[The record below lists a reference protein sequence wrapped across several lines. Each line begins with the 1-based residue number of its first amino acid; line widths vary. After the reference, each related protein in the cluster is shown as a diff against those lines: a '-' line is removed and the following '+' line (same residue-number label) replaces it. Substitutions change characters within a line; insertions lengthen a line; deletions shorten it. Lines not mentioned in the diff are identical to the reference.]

1 MLVKILIAGQYFGG
15 GGANII
21 NVVLNPS
28 GYIFHSYNHNHSY
41 NHYKCILNQ
50 LVEVYKFDVDQ
61 PNIRIVKRLE
71 LHSYMIL

>member
-1 MLVKILIAGQYFGG
+1 MLFKILIAGQYFG

-61 PNIRIVKRLE
+61 PNIRIVKRFFTAT
-71 LHSYMIL
+71 